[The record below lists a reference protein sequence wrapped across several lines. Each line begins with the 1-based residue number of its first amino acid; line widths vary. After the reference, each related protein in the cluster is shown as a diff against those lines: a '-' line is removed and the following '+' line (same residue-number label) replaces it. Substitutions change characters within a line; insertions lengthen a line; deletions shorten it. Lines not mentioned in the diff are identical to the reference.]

1 MKSKVIPLIILSS
14 AIAAAI
20 FSACGDG
27 QTGGGQ
33 NLNDQQPDTRIL
45 QQDGER
51 KEECPDG
58 RCPDITLPDEKIPD
72 GKIPLPP
79 PMDGRKPKRI
89 FGDRDGHGE
98 RRPPDDGQ
106 RGAEHPE
113 I

>member
-1 MKSKVIPLIILSS
+1 MKSKVISLIILSS
-14 AIAAAI
+14 AIAAAT

-27 QTGGGQ
+27 QTGGQ
-33 NLNDQQPDTRIL
+33 NLNDQQPPDTRIL

-58 RCPDITLPDEKIPD
+58 RCQDITLPD

>member
-14 AIAAAI
+14 TIAAAT

-27 QTGGGQ
+27 QTGGQ
-33 NLNDQQPDTRIL
+33 NLNDQQPPDTRIL

>member
-1 MKSKVIPLIILSS
+1 MKSKVISLIILSS
-14 AIAAAI
+14 VIAAAT

-27 QTGGGQ
+27 QTGGQ

-58 RCPDITLPDEKIPD
+58 RCPDITQPDEKIHD

-89 FGDRDGHGE
+89 FGDRDGRGE

-106 RGAEHPE
+106 KGTEHPE

>member
-1 MKSKVIPLIILSS
+1 MKSKVISLIILSS
-14 AIAAAI
+14 AIAAAT

-27 QTGGGQ
+27 QTGGQ

-58 RCPDITLPDEKIPD
+58 RCPDITQPDEKIPD

-79 PMDGRKPKRI
+79 PMDRRKPKRI
-89 FGDRDGHGE
+89 FGDRDGRGE

>member
-1 MKSKVIPLIILSS
+1 MKSKVISLIILSS
-14 AIAAAI
+14 VIAAAT

-27 QTGGGQ
+27 QTGGQ
-33 NLNDQQPDTRIL
+33 NLNDQQPDTRTL

-89 FGDRDGHGE
+89 FGDRDGRGE

-106 RGAEHPE
+106 KGTEHPE

>member
-1 MKSKVIPLIILSS
+1 MKSKVISLIILSS
-14 AIAAAI
+14 VIAAAT

-27 QTGGGQ
+27 QTGGQ
-33 NLNDQQPDTRIL
+33 NLNDQQPDTRTL

-79 PMDGRKPKRI
+79 PVDGRKPKRI
-89 FGDRDGHGE
+89 FGDRNGRGE

>member
-27 QTGGGQ
+27 QTGGQ

-79 PMDGRKPKRI
+79 PVDGRKPKRI
-89 FGDRDGHGE
+89 FGDRNGRGE

>member
-1 MKSKVIPLIILSS
+1 MKSKVISLIILSS
-14 AIAAAI
+14 AIAAAT

-27 QTGGGQ
+27 QTGGQ

-79 PMDGRKPKRI
+79 PVDGRKPKRI
-89 FGDRDGHGE
+89 FGDRNGRGE

>member
-1 MKSKVIPLIILSS
+1 MKSKVISLIILSS
-14 AIAAAI
+14 AIAAAT

-27 QTGGGQ
+27 QTGGQ
-33 NLNDQQPDTRIL
+33 NLNDQQPDTRTL

-98 RRPPDDGQ
+98 RLPPDDGQ